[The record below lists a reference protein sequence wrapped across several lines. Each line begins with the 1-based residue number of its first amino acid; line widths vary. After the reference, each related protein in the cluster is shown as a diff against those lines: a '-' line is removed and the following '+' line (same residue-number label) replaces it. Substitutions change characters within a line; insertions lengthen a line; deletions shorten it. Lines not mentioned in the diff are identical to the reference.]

1 MENVRLKISIIVLSI
16 LLFTVN
22 SCDNNEE
29 FNDFKVSLED
39 QGARGKV
46 LCEREASFPL
56 VISEDLNIKP
66 NLKSTRSN
74 DAPLVYELGSGYAF
88 NVIPLSSMRNILAP
102 VININK
108 YIEGESLRLEKLETP
123 LNETKVD
130 QNTFYTFDEYV
141 RNKSYTNK
149 IEMEASF
156 SFIGIVTA
164 SAKSELN
171 TVFKKNIDKKDET
184 ILGEFTAEYE
194 GSIYSLLYQDKDAY
208 SKIAFKYLDENF
220 VKKIYNTSPQ
230 NVFDTFGSLTLF
242 KFKTGGIARAFYS
255 GQTKEVI
262 DEKTTSVAF
271 NNSMNASVSV
281 AKLITA
287 GVNFKFD
294 SQNDFYSKDVNKFSY
309 INIAVKTVGGNGGV
323 AQYSPTVDIKNV
335 NINLGS
341 WAASLDNKK
350 THVLTDVPNK
360 GLVPTS
366 NLILEDN
373 FKRNIEYLNN
383 GQASKII
390 NRYKL
395 DEPYIYITTHEEN
408 ISGSDEEGEADFH
421 VKAFLITRH
430 GNPIALYTTKG
441 YIRKDIIFPY
451 EPSRRRTGD
460 YPSEN
465 ELNNLITECR
475 NYIKERYGLKV
486 VYNPVNQA
494 GPNWG
499 ASRIYSYENMDFN
512 INYCGKYYNS
522 DSKITYWLFNKDG
535 KKYGFAIADNYIL
548 NTYAFKSIPS
558 QTINNLDYRELSK
571 YLIIGL

>member
-1 MENVRLKISIIVLSI
+1 MKKVRLKISILILVT
-16 LLFTVN
+16 LLFTIN
-22 SCDNNEE
+22 SCNDDEN
-29 FNDFKVSLED
+29 FNVSGVSVENSNF
-39 QGARGKV
+39 AGKV
-46 LCEREASFPL
+46 LCERETNYPL

-66 NLKSTRSN
+66 GLKSTRSN
-74 DAPLVYELGSGYAF
+74 DAPLAYELGSGYAF
-88 NVIPLSSMRNILAP
+88 NVIPLSSMKNILAP
-102 VININK
+102 VVNINK
-108 YIEGESLRLEKLETP
+108 YIQGENIKSEKLEIP
-123 LNETKVD
+123 INETKVD

-141 RNKSYTNK
+141 RKKSFTNK
-149 IEMEASF
+149 IEMGANF

-171 TVFKKNIDKKDET
+171 TVFKKDIDKKDET

-220 VKKIYNTSPQ
+220 IKKIYNSSPQ
-230 NVFDTFGSLTLF
+230 NIFDTFGSLTLF
-242 KFKTGGIARAFYS
+242 KFKTGGIARAYYS
-255 GQTKEVI
+255 GKTKEVTE
-262 DEKTTSVAF
+262 EKLTSVAF

-281 AKLITA
+281 GKIITA
-287 GVNFKFD
+287 GINFKFD

-309 INIAVKTVGGNGGV
+309 VNITVKTVGGNGGI

-341 WAASLDNKK
+341 WSASLDNKK
-350 THVLTDVPNK
+350 THVLTDVPDK

-373 FKRNIEYLNN
+373 FKRNIEYFNN

-390 NRYKL
+390 NRNKL
-395 DEPYIYITTHEEN
+395 EEPYIYITTHEEN
-408 ISGSDEEGEADFH
+408 VSGYDEEGEADFH

-441 YIRKDIIFPY
+441 YIRKDIIYPY
-451 EPSRRRTGD
+451 NPAYRTSKD

-465 ELNNLITECR
+465 ELNNLITECQ
-475 NYIKERYGLKV
+475 NYVKTKYGLKV
-486 VYNPVNQA
+486 VYNPVNKA
-494 GPNWG
+494 GENWG
-499 ASRIYSYENMDFN
+499 VSKIYSYENMDFD
-512 INYCGKYYNS
+512 INYCKKYYNS
-522 DSKITYWLFNKDG
+522 DSKITYWLFNKDS
-535 KKYGFAIADNYIL
+535 KKYGFAVADNYIL

-558 QTINNLDYRELSK
+558 QTISDMDYRELSK